1 MSTRWLRF
9 STPDPFLCCLWGHF
23 LLFTTVSATRLETA
37 CLACRPLKDQNLT
50 PIHQRTLK
58 QSLQVHV
65 PPIDQEFQRRFPGRP
80 FLLQEARKVVAEMP
94 MTNLQLLSNNTVSDS
109 DLLQRF
115 HEIGP
120 GLEEFLPHA
129 KPGDVFRRK
138 EHLKYW
144 GDAQQQFRNTASV
157 SPLPLQNGKTHI
169 EIGFTDFGTVID
181 STAAPKPLLE
191 PLTVLAYDSDPFC
204 VAKTLVM
211 LQMMKNTKT
220 TARNIVEAWINSMW
234 SKSTLDIFSAAIS
247 KIIIR
252 HNNSASDANV
262 QHPRVFE
269 FWHGICTDKNKLIS
283 VREAEEMQ
291 RNAVVSGVGSFFSM
305 TAAVARR
312 PGCFS
317 LVLLYQ
323 VSLWRR
329 WSSPSHGVWER
340 RHIGVK
346 QLHAN
351 CFEALPWSLWT
362 KAGSN
367 GRQSVVDVARTYF
380 EGQVSMFMEHLRV
393 VGPFCL
399 FSQTR

>member
-1 MSTRWLRF
+1 MFPGSTSTASIGCLRDGCD
-9 STPDPFLCCLWGHF
+9 SQRP
-23 LLFTTVSATRLETA
+23 TRSCAACGAISYCSRQCQRLDWKRHKKV

-181 STAAPKPLLE
+181 FTAALKPLNHC
-191 PLTVLAYDSDPFC
+191 S
-204 VAKTLVM
+204 
-211 LQMMKNTKT
+211 N
-220 TARNIVEAWINSMW
+220 
-234 SKSTLDIFSAAIS
+234 
-247 KIIIR
+247 
-252 HNNSASDANV
+252 H
-262 QHPRVFE
+262 
-269 FWHGICTDKNKLIS
+269 
-283 VREAEEMQ
+283 
-291 RNAVVSGVGSFFSM
+291 
-305 TAAVARR
+305 
-312 PGCFS
+312 
-317 LVLLYQ
+317 
-323 VSLWRR
+323 
-329 WSSPSHGVWER
+329 SPSLLT
-340 RHIGVK
+340 IPIPS
-346 QLHAN
+346 
-351 CFEALPWSLWT
+351 ALPKL
-362 KAGSN
+362 
-367 GRQSVVDVARTYF
+367 
-380 EGQVSMFMEHLRV
+380 
-393 VGPFCL
+393 
-399 FSQTR
+399 